1 MQKNA
6 SSVTDG
12 RLCVPRRSFE
22 RLRTG
27 LVMPDVQPREDPVS
41 SPFKQT
47 PQLGPAEFPIRL
59 HCPSNIQDTL

>member
-22 RLRTG
+22 RLVTIQEKQKNLSDKTEG
-27 LVMPDVQPREDPVS
+27 ERE
-41 SPFKQT
+41 Q
-47 PQLGPAEFPIRL
+47 GW
-59 HCPSNIQDTL
+59 